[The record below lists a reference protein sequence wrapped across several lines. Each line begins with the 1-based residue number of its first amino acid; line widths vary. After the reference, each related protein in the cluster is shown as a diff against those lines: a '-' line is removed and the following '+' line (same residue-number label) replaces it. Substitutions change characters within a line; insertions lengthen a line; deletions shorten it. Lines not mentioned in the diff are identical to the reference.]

1 MKNPDF
7 VDGKRILKAHTVRQI
22 DPIYEKIVK
31 SLAQLPELHYIKIF
45 PGRVT
50 ASNVLSQ
57 DKKKNPVVAVGDKGN
72 AGIELLIDSEYQV
85 IQFFSITS
93 SIKGCGR
100 KMVDAVANATPDS
113 WELAVVFEWSGGFW
127 KKWLKS
133 IHALWFFEIDYH

>member
-7 VDGKRILKAHTVRQI
+7 VDGKRILNAHTVRQI

-72 AGIELLIDSEYQV
+72 VGIELLIDSEYHV
-85 IQFFSITS
+85 IQFFLSPNTDEAHDLR
-93 SIKGCGR
+93 C
-100 KMVDAVANATPDS
+100 
-113 WELAVVFEWSGGFW
+113 L
-127 KKWLKS
+127 
-133 IHALWFFEIDYH
+133 